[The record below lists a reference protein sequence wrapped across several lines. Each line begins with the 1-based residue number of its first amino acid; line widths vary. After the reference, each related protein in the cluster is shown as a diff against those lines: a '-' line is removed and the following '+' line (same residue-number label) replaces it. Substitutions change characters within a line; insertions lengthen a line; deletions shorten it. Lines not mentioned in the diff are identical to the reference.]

1 MLEGEETIQIV
12 AFSTDD
18 INCNPNNIINILLEQ
33 YTHKVIQKSQ
43 HAISFTIVLPNSVRT
58 TKIMMC
64 SLLNLTREYKG
75 VTDVNFYFIFINLQ
89 NEQSKESFDSIVS
102 YAENYCE
109 LTKKIYVLGII
120 NQENYTKQTIN
131 KDDIKKIM
139 DSGKFNY
146 EYIELNLLKK
156 KEVID
161 SLLNLFNTE
170 SKESS
175 IEEGKNNKNDKK
187 AHLCNVF

>member
-1 MLEGEETIQIV
+1 MSDGEETIQIV

-18 INCNPNNIINILLEQ
+18 INCTPNDIINILLEQ
-33 YTHKVIQKSQ
+33 YTHIVIQKTQ
-43 HAISFTIVLPNSVRT
+43 HAISFTITLPNSVRT

-64 SLLNLTREYKG
+64 SLLNLTKEYKG
-75 VTDVNFYFIFINLQ
+75 ITDVNFYFIFINLQ
-89 NEQSKESFDSIVS
+89 NEHSKESFDSIVS
-102 YAENYCE
+102 YAENFCD

-120 NQENYTKQTIN
+120 NKENYTKQIIN

-156 KEVID
+156 KEVAD
-161 SLLNLFNTE
+161 SLLNLFNSE

-175 IEEGKNNKNDKK
+175 IKTNINDKK
-187 AHLCNVF
+187 ARSCNVF